1 MNPLRNITAI
11 LAVLLACSTSV
22 FADPVADPS
31 ADSLRIS
38 GSLGLN
44 LWDELGDLDPV
55 LPGDFESTGA
65 ALELSLHG
73 GGWQFGPGR
82 LYAGA
87 DLGFFGN
94 SSDVEGVFE
103 REDLQ
108 ASMVYFT
115 PSLRMVFGERGRLR
129 WLLDAGAGYYDV
141 SVDEAEDDCFWD
153 CDTYEY
159 FDDSTFGGYLGLGLE
174 FPLGKGGRSLGFTA
188 GARVHFVDFDDP
200 ADLAATGNLD
210 GPIYVLYA
218 GLVFYR

>member
-1 MNPLRNITAI
+1 MNPLRNATAI
-11 LAVLLACSTSV
+11 LAVLLACSASA
-22 FADPVADPS
+22 FADPVADSP

-73 GGWQFGPGR
+73 GGWQLGPGR

-103 REDLQ
+103 SKDLQ
-108 ASMVYFT
+108 ASLACIT
-115 PSLRMVFGERGRLR
+115 PSLRMVFGERGRR
-129 WLLDAGAGYYDV
+129 RRLL
-141 SVDEAEDDCFWD
+141 
-153 CDTYEY
+153 
-159 FDDSTFGGYLGLGLE
+159 L
-174 FPLGKGGRSLGFTA
+174 
-188 GARVHFVDFDDP
+188 
-200 ADLAATGNLD
+200 
-210 GPIYVLYA
+210 
-218 GLVFYR
+218 